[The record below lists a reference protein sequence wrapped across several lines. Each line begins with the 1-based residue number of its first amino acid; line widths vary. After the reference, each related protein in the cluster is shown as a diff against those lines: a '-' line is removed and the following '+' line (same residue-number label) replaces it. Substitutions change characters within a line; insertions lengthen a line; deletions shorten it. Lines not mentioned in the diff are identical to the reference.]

1 MVGFAG
7 ACIVG
12 GKIYFG
18 TVMKFG
24 YIEKDGKDVD
34 AWCVKFDRKIVTYI
48 NSRGKGHKED
58 FVFEELE
65 TAIELY
71 EKHEEE
77 DKNKCM
83 WPVPVATV
91 PYGEFA
97 N

>member
-7 ACIVG
+7 ACILGSRLVSVRR
-12 GKIYFG
+12 
-18 TVMKFG
+18 TSS
-24 YIEKDGKDVD
+24 DGKDVD

-48 NSRGKGHKED
+48 NSRGKGYKED

-77 DKNKCM
+77 DK
-83 WPVPVATV
+83 
-91 PYGEFA
+91 
-97 N
+97 